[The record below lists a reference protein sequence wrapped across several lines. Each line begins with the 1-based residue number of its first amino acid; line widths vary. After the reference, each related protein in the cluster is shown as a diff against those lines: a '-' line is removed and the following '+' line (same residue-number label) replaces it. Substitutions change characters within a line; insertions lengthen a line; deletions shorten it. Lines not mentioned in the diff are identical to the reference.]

1 MAFSSSTGSGSDS
14 ISVNGLYLN
23 FYLKEIETTGSILD
37 KKDPELMFL
46 RTQWM
51 RALIT
56 EDEYQ
61 EFIDKAQAKKRIEM
75 QTMKNYDGTELTEYE
90 KMYIESFCVINACM
104 KFLTYS
110 LNIIKRDVEINADQ
124 TDDEMPGELP

>member
-1 MAFSSSTGSGSDS
+1 MALSSSTGSGSDS
-14 ISVNGLYLN
+14 ISVNGLYLK
-23 FYLKEIETTGSILD
+23 FYLDEIISTGNILE

-61 EFIDKAQAKKRIEM
+61 VMIDKAQKQKRAEM
-75 QTMKNYDGTELTEYE
+75 ETMKNYDGTPLTDYQQ
-90 KMYIESFCVINACM
+90 MYLESFCVINACM

-124 TDDEMPGELP
+124 SDDLMPGEPE

>member
-14 ISVNGLYLN
+14 ISVNSLYLN
-23 FYLKEIETTGSILD
+23 FYLEEIKTTGAILD

-46 RTQWM
+46 RVQWM
-51 RALIT
+51 KALIT
-56 EDEYQ
+56 ENEYHVM
-61 EFIDKAQAKKRIEM
+61 IDKAQADKRKELE
-75 QTMKNYDGTELTEYE
+75 TMKNYDGSDLSESE

-104 KFLTYS
+104 KFLTYT

-124 TDDEMPGELP
+124 TDDEMPGEVP